1 MNSQFKTPL
10 LVALFLGLTN
20 FGFAQNTTA
29 GSGGD
34 IQGSGGL
41 ASYTVGQTIY
51 TTTLGSGGTAVQGV
65 QDPIIDVVD
74 GIEKATDIHLEMAV
88 YPNPT
93 IDLLTLH
100 VLNYN
105 SDFLS
110 YQLYDI
116 KGKIILTQSIRN
128 EETTISLEY
137 LATAT
142 YFLKVFDNEKPIKT
156 FSIIKQ

>member
-1 MNSQFKTPL
+1 MNSQFKIPL
-10 LVALFLGLTN
+10 LAALFISLTN

-34 IQGSGGL
+34 IQGSGGS

-51 TTTLGSGGTAVQGV
+51 TTTTGSGGTAVQGV
-65 QDPIIDVVD
+65 QNPIIDVVD
-74 GIEKATDIHLEMAV
+74 GIKKAKDIQLEMAV

-93 IDLLTLH
+93 INLLTLR
-100 VLNYN
+100 VQNYN

-110 YQLYDI
+110 YQLFDVN
-116 KGKIILTQSIRN
+116 GKVIISQSIRN

-142 YFLKVFDNEKPIKT
+142 YFLKVFDNEQPIKT